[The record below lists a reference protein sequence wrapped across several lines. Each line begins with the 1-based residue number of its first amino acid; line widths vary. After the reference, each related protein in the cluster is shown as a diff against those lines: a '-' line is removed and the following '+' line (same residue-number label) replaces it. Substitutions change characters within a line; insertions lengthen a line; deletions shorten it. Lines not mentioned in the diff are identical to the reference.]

1 MSWLGKIVGGT
12 IGFALGGPLGAI
24 AGAAFGHTFDRKNER
39 LYISGQTRLSTGEEA
54 QFTFFIATFSM
65 LAKLAKADGEVS
77 EEEIDA
83 VNKFMLYDL
92 NLDPESRMAAMN
104 IFNAAI
110 ESSGSFDDF
119 AAQFGSQFRVRPQ
132 MLELMID
139 VLLRVSIADGTMSES
154 EERLIRS
161 AVRIFNF
168 SDERYKKLKSK
179 YVQEF
184 EKYYAILGCGKNDAN
199 EHIKSQYRKLVMEYH
214 PDKIVSKGLPE
225 EFTKFAQD
233 KFREIQEAYDYIRKE
248 RNIK

>member
-1 MSWLGKIVGGT
+1 
-12 IGFALGGPLGAI
+12 
-24 AGAAFGHTFDRKNER
+24 
-39 LYISGQTRLSTGEEA
+39 
-54 QFTFFIATFSM
+54 
-65 LAKLAKADGEVS
+65 
-77 EEEIDA
+77 
-83 VNKFMLYDL
+83 
-92 NLDPESRMAAMN
+92 
-104 IFNAAI
+104 
-110 ESSGSFDDF
+110 
-119 AAQFGSQFRVRPQ
+119 
-132 MLELMID
+132 
-139 VLLRVSIADGTMSES
+139 MSES

-184 EKYYAILGCGKNDAN
+184 EKYYAILGSGKNDTN

-248 RNIK
+248 RGIK

>member
-24 AGAAFGHTFDRKNER
+24 AGAAFGHTFDRKNDR
-39 LYISGQTRLSTGEEA
+39 MYISGQTRLSNGEEA
-54 QFTFFIATFSM
+54 QFTFFIAAFSM
-65 LAKLAKADGEVS
+65 LAKLAKADGRVS

-104 IFNAAI
+104 IFNTAI
-110 ESSGSFDDF
+110 ESSESFDDF
-119 AAQFGSQFRVRPQ
+119 ASQFYNQFHVQPQ

-139 VLLRVSIADGTMSES
+139 ILLRVSIADGTMSES

-161 AVRIFNF
+161 AARIFNF
-168 SDERYKKLKSK
+168 TDERYQKLKSK
-179 YVQEF
+179 YIQEF
-184 EKYYAILGCGKNDAN
+184 EKYYAILGCGKNDTN
-199 EHIKSQYRKLVMEYH
+199 EHIKSRYRKLVMEYH

-233 KFREIQEAYDYIRKE
+233 KFREIQDAYDYIRKE
-248 RNIK
+248 RGIK